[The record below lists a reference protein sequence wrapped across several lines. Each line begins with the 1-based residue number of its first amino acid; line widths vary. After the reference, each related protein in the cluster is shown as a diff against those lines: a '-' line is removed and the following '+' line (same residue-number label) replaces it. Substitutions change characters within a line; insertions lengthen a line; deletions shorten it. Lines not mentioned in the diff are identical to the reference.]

1 MPLPEGA
8 QLPIRN
14 KKESPTKLPSLQ
26 HGFVPPKTIKLEY
39 SSSNSPLIAKAQPL
53 LPLDNSNKSNKHYPQ
68 PPPIPDDDKP
78 IYQRPFYKKA
88 KAISYTSPFLMEL
101 RKAIAIKNETNVL
114 FIYFIIIIFNRH
126 YLLYPF
132 LLVLQIVILI
142 LFHIVMKINILNID
156 IIIIKNY

>member
-8 QLPIRN
+8 RLPRKNI
-14 KKESPTKLPSLQ
+14 KESPTKLPSLQ
-26 HGFVPPKTIKLEY
+26 HGFVPPKIIKLEY

-53 LPLDNSNKSNKHYPQ
+53 LPLDDNSKPNKHYPQ

-101 RKAIAIKNETNVL
+101 RKAIAIKNETNV
-114 FIYFIIIIFNRH
+114 FIY
-126 YLLYPF
+126 
-132 LLVLQIVILI
+132 
-142 LFHIVMKINILNID
+142 
-156 IIIIKNY
+156 